1 MLKFRT
7 YLAAALLFLAG
18 TELAQAQDARDAD
31 LRCMA
36 VMAKINQLQ
45 DPKHQLESLIGGY
58 YFLGRLQAMAP
69 EMQLGSSTAQAY
81 GQMSPAEF
89 ISETQRC
96 EQEMR
101 TNGHAMV
108 EIGNAMP
115 KATRKT
121 PRRPKPS
128 PTANDA
134 VGSRQ
139 VFSALSQSAWPRYQ
153 AKVAANPAA
162 KF

>member
-1 MLKFRT
+1 MLKIRT
-7 YLAAALLFLAG
+7 SLAVAFLFLAG
-18 TELAQAQDARDAD
+18 TEFAQAQDPRDAD

-45 DPKHQLESLIGGY
+45 DPKRQLESLIGGY
-58 YFLGRLQAMAP
+58 YFLGRLQATAP
-69 EMQLGSSTAQAY
+69 EMQLGSRTAEAY

-101 TNGHAMV
+101 INGHAMV

-115 KATRKT
+115 KATPEST
-121 PRRPKPS
+121 PP
-128 PTANDA
+128 
-134 VGSRQ
+134 
-139 VFSALSQSAWPRYQ
+139 
-153 AKVAANPAA
+153 AKAQPDS
-162 KF
+162 K